1 MKAMVCEMCS
11 SNDLVK
17 QDGMFVCQHCGTKYS
32 VEEAKK
38 LMGTVKIDKTE
49 ETEKLLVLARRA
61 RDEQNC
67 ENAEKYYGMI
77 LQEDPNNWEA
87 TFFQVYF
94 RSMQCRIM
102 DIENAA
108 RSVSNN
114 INTTIKLISE
124 MSSTDEKSNA
134 LDIVI
139 SYSEIIATMLS
150 TSAINHYREHKKASM
165 AYSDCYDRIKAIESI
180 YTSLENSLKR
190 YFPASSDRIV
200 EVQKNKI
207 SYISS
212 RGEFVNQSY
221 LKTEMVRLASEI
233 KTKDPSYTQPTARK
247 PGCYVATAVYG
258 SYDCPEVWTLR
269 RYRDNTLAITWYG
282 RAFIKIYYAISPT
295 LVKWFGNTNWFK
307 NMWKPTL
314 DRMVEKL
321 NNNGVEDTPY
331 NDKQW

>member
-17 QDGMFVCQHCGTKYS
+17 QDGMFVCQHCGTKYT

-77 LQEDPNNWEA
+77 LQEDPNSWEA

-108 RSVSNN
+108 RSVANN
-114 INTTIKLISE
+114 INTTIKMISE
-124 MSSTDEKSNA
+124 MSNIDERSKA

-150 TSAINHYREHKKASM
+150 ASAVNHYREHKKASV
-165 AYSDCYDRIKAIESI
+165 AYSECYDRIKAIESI

-190 YFPASSDRIV
+190 YFPARRDRIV

-221 LKTEMVRLASEI
+221 LKTETGRLASEI
-233 KTKDPSYTQPTARK
+233 KTKDSSYTQPTARK

-282 RAFIKIYYAISPT
+282 RAFIKTYYALSPT
-295 LVKWFGNTNWFK
+295 LVKWFGNADWFK

-314 DRMVEKL
+314 DKMVEKL

-331 NDKQW
+331 NDR

>member
-1 MKAMVCEMCS
+1 MKAIVCEMCG
-11 SNDLVK
+11 SNDVVK
-17 QDGMFVCQHCGTKYS
+17 QDGVYVCQSCDTKYS

-108 RSVSNN
+108 RSVANN

-124 MSSTDEKSNA
+124 MSDIDERRKA

-139 SYSEIIATMLS
+139 SYSEVIATMLS
-150 TSAINHYREHKKASM
+150 ASAVNHYQEHKKASV
-165 AYSDCYDRIKAIESI
+165 AYSECYDRIKAIESI

-190 YFPASSDRIV
+190 YFPARRDRIV

-221 LKTEMVRLASEI
+221 LKTETGRLANEI
-233 KTKDPSYTQPTARK
+233 KSKDSSYTQPAARK

-258 SYDCPEVWTLR
+258 SYDCPQVWTLR
-269 RYRDNTLAITWYG
+269 RYRDNTLANTWYG
-282 RAFIKIYYAISPT
+282 RAFIRAYYAVSPT
-295 LVKWFGNTNWFK
+295 LVKWFGNTDWFK

-314 DRMVEKL
+314 DKMVDKL
-321 NNNGVEDTPY
+321 NNKGVEDTPY
-331 NDKQW
+331 SDIQW